1 MVYLEKERIFA
12 NSLIDFIQNSPS
24 QFHAA
29 REIGRVLE
37 EKGFKKLNM
46 EDKWNLEK
54 EGKYYCVKNSSAVVA
69 FVIGKGDVEE
79 YGFKIIGAHTDAPT
93 FRIKPNPEITVGN
106 RYLKLNTEV
115 YGGPIFSTWFDRPL
129 SIAGRVA
136 IKTDNP
142 LKPREELVDL
152 KKPVVIIPNLAIHM
166 NRDVNKGVDINPQT
180 DTLPL
185 VSMLNEG
192 FEKDNHL
199 LKAVAENIGVNA
211 EDVID
216 FDLFLYST
224 DKGSIIGLNEEFIS
238 CPKLDDLAMVHAG
251 LYGIT
256 DGIAGNA
263 TNVLACFDNEEV
275 GSTTKQGAASP
286 FLRTVL
292 ERIVLSLGKDK
303 EDYFRA
309 LSNSFMISADM
320 AHALHPNF
328 TNKNDL
334 TNKPFINGGPV
345 IKIAANQAYTT
356 DSMSAAVFE
365 GICRRVNVP
374 VQRFVNRSDQKGGS
388 TIGPIS
394 TTQLD
399 IPSVDIGNP
408 ILSMHSIRELGGV
421 LDHYYAYSAF
431 KGFYEV

>member
-1 MVYLEKERIFA
+1 MEKEKSFA
-12 NSLIDFIQNSPS
+12 KDLIEFIYNSSS
-24 QFHAA
+24 QFHAVK
-29 REIGRVLE
+29 EIVNVLE
-37 EKGFKKLNM
+37 KNNFKRLNLS
-46 EDKWNLEK
+46 DKWNIEK
-54 EGKYYCVKNSSAVVA
+54 EGKYYCTKNNSAIVA
-69 FVIGKGDVEE
+69 FVVGKGNVEE
-79 YGFKIIGAHTDAPT
+79 HGFKLIGAHTDAPT
-93 FRIKPNPEITVGN
+93 FRIKPSPEITTEN
-106 RYLKLNTEV
+106 KYLKLNTEV
-115 YGGPIFSTWFDRPL
+115 YGGPILNTWFDRPL

-152 KKPVVIIPNLAIHM
+152 RKPIAVIPNLAIHM
-166 NRDVNKGVDINPQT
+166 NRKVNEGVKLNPQT

-185 VSMLNEG
+185 ISMINEG
-192 FEKDNHL
+192 FEKDNFL
-199 LKAVAENIGVNA
+199 LNILADNLKVNV
-211 EDVID
+211 EDIID
-216 FDLFLYST
+216 FDLFLYSM
-224 DKGSIIGLNEEFIS
+224 DKGSLIGVNEEFIS

-251 LYGIT
+251 LHGIVDSKVK
-256 DGIAGNA
+256 DG
-263 TNVLACFDNEEV
+263 TNVLVCFDNEEV

-328 TNKNDL
+328 AGKNDL
-334 TNKPFINGGPV
+334 TNKPVINGGPA
-345 IKIAANQAYTT
+345 IKIAANQAYTS
-356 DSMSAAVFE
+356 DSLTIAVYE
-365 GICRRVNVP
+365 SICKKVNVP
-374 VQRFVNRSDQKGGS
+374 VQRFVNRSDQRGGS

-408 ILSMHSIRELGGV
+408 ILAMHSVRELGGV
-421 LDHYYAYSAF
+421 FDHYYVYTSF

>member
-1 MVYLEKERIFA
+1 MEKEKKFA
-12 NSLIDFIQNSPS
+12 KDLTEFIYNSPS

-29 REIGRVLE
+29 REIVNVLE
-37 EKGFKKLNM
+37 QNGFEKLNLG
-46 EDKWNLEK
+46 DNWSLETQ
-54 EGKYYCVKNSSAVVA
+54 GKYYCVKNSSAVVA
-69 FVIGKGDVEE
+69 FVVGKGNVEE
-79 YGFKIIGAHTDAPT
+79 HGFKLVGAHTDAPT
-93 FRIKPNPEITVGN
+93 FRIKPNPEITVEN
-106 RYLKLNTEV
+106 KYLKLNTEV
-115 YGGPIFSTWFDRPL
+115 YGGPILNTWFDRPL

-152 KKPVVIIPNLAIHM
+152 KKPVAVIPNLAIHM
-166 NRDVNKGVDINPQT
+166 NREVNKGVNINPQT

-185 VSMLNEG
+185 VSMISKG

-199 LKAVAENIGVNA
+199 LKTVAESIDVNV
-211 EDVID
+211 EDIID

-224 DKGSIIGLNEEFIS
+224 DKGSLIGLNEEFIS
-238 CPKLDDLAMVHAG
+238 CSKLDDLAMVHAG
-251 LYGIT
+251 LYGIV
-256 DGIAGNA
+256 DSAVGNA

-286 FLRTVL
+286 FLRAVL
-292 ERIVLSLGKDK
+292 ERIVLSLEKDK
-303 EDYFRA
+303 EDYYRA

-328 TNKNDL
+328 TGKNDL
-334 TNKPFINGGPV
+334 TSKPVINGGPV
-345 IKIAANQAYTT
+345 IKIAANQAYTS
-356 DSMSAAVFE
+356 DSMSAAVYE
-365 GICRRVNVP
+365 SICRKVNVP
-374 VQRFVNRSDQKGGS
+374 VQRFVNRSDERGGS

-408 ILSMHSIRELGGV
+408 ILAMHSIRELGGV
-421 LDHYYAYSAF
+421 LDHYYVYSSF
-431 KGFYEV
+431 KGFYEI